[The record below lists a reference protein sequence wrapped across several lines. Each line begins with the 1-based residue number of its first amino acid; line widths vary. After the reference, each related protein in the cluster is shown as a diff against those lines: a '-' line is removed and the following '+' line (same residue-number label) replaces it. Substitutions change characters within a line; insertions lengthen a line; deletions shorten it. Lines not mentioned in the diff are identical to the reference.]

1 MTRMNIS
8 KYIFLTI
15 SLLFPLSLWAQKPVV
30 DTSGASQTKQ
40 EVRKAV
46 AASREGEEKKPFL
59 QGIGISTDL
68 VGVGNKLFGGTYISS
83 EVAAEVNLLNRYM
96 PIVEVGFGSS
106 DMVDE
111 DKEIAYKTSAP
122 YFRVGMNYNFMHK
135 KDTYSI
141 IYGGLRYGFSSFSF
155 DISAPDLQDPVWGG
169 SVPFHYEG
177 LSCTAQWL
185 ELVAGI
191 RAQVWK
197 NLHMGWS
204 VRYKRLLSST
214 EHPNA
219 EPHYIPGYGVKDD
232 VLFGFSYN
240 IIYYLPLNKKR

>member
-15 SLLFPLSLWAQKPVV
+15 SLLFPFSLWAQKPVV

-68 VGVGNKLFGGTYISS
+68 VGVGNKLFGGTYISG

-111 DKEIAYKTSAP
+111 DKEIAYKTS
-122 YFRVGMNYNFMHK
+122 G
-135 KDTYSI
+135 
-141 IYGGLRYGFSSFSF
+141 
-155 DISAPDLQDPVWGG
+155 
-169 SVPFHYEG
+169 
-177 LSCTAQWL
+177 
-185 ELVAGI
+185 
-191 RAQVWK
+191 
-197 NLHMGWS
+197 
-204 VRYKRLLSST
+204 LLSRSQKL
-214 EHPNA
+214 N
-219 EPHYIPGYGVKDD
+219 
-232 VLFGFSYN
+232 
-240 IIYYLPLNKKR
+240 LPECY

>member
-1 MTRMNIS
+1 MMPMNMSRFIS
-8 KYIFLTI
+8 LIII
-15 SLLFPLSLWAQKPVV
+15 SLLCCCPCRAQQKKVV
-30 DTSGASQTKQ
+30 NTSGASAVKQ
-40 EVRKAV
+40 DVRKSV
-46 AASREGEEKKPFL
+46 QEPVEEKKPFL
-59 QGIGISTDL
+59 QGVGISTDL
-68 VGVGNKLFGGTYISS
+68 VGVGNKIFGGTYISG
-83 EVAAEVNLLNRYM
+83 ELAAEVNLLNRYM

-106 DMVDE
+106 DMVDG
-111 DKEIAYKTSAP
+111 DKTIAYKTSAP

-155 DISAPDLQDPVWGG
+155 DISAPDLKDPVWGG
-169 SVPFHYEG
+169 SVPFSYENV
-177 LSCTAQWL
+177 SCTSQWV

-191 RAQVWK
+191 RAQIWK
-197 NLHMGWS
+197 NLHMGWA

-214 EHPNA
+214 ENPNA

-240 IIYYLPLNKKR
+240 IIYYLPLNKKK